1 MCTNVSD
8 KPATLTLIRCI
19 STKQHGAS
27 CRKAGLFNTTLIT
40 LPFFYTKAKTAV
52 ISSVTRVHE
61 PIRPQDSCRVC
72 NFLSFWIQLVWVRVP
87 LNRNGTERFI
97 VSLVV
102 FLSACQLP
110 PPPPGWNNCSWYL
123 LTLCG
128 PVVTICTASLTFTI
142 LRSVHTLYLCV
153 LCGSENKQR
162 LLPYT
167 TLTFY
172 NWEVVC
178 LLRGTDWVFT
188 FNSGYCY
195 CLKLCTSALI
205 RNQNSVDLVSSQD
218 STLYITINSW
228 TFQAC

>member
-1 MCTNVSD
+1 MEYRSE
-8 KPATLTLIRCI
+8 PGI
-19 STKQHGAS
+19 
-27 CRKAGLFNTTLIT
+27 CRKQSHTRKNGRINKWINDEINDIRNQQDAAKFVLLI
-40 LPFFYTKAKTAV
+40 LSKFLYMLKQYHFFVRKSFYEHLDIWNKVITIPTARV
-52 ISSVTRVHE
+52 NIRKFYISA
-61 PIRPQDSCRVC
+61 RP
-72 NFLSFWIQLVWVRVP
+72 VW
-87 LNRNGTERFI
+87 
-97 VSLVV
+97 
-102 FLSACQLP
+102 
-110 PPPPGWNNCSWYL
+110 
-123 LTLCG
+123 LC
-128 PVVTICTASLTFTI
+128 I
-142 LRSVHTLYLCV
+142 